1 MHDLSE
7 REANRVVSRLQQ
19 AQVSASKVSQADG
32 RWAISVPHDSVIDAL
47 RFLDTQRTFSPRE
60 ESVSDSNRPGI
71 LPSRKDQWFRYERS
85 LSLSIEESLVSI
97 PGVLEAHVHLNL
109 PEEDP
114 LFGSGQ
120 RGQGTGSV
128 LLLVAEG
135 CSARDEEIAALVG
148 GAAGIPQESV
158 RVLRSAAESVAQGE
172 AHEVAQ
178 IEQPKEQPPE
188 QKIESPPPT
197 SPPQPVPWIEVAAVV
212 ASLVGVVGVRRLL
225 PKRKATVFTLP
236 KELDFES

>member
-32 RWAISVPHDSVIDAL
+32 RWAISVPRDSVINAL

-60 ESVSDSNRPGI
+60 ESVSASNRSSI

-85 LSLSIEESLVSI
+85 LAGSIEESLLSI

-109 PEEDP
+109 PEDDP
-114 LFGSGQ
+114 LFGNGQ

-128 LLLVAEG
+128 LLLVGEG
-135 CSARDEEIAALVG
+135 CAARDEEIAALVG
-148 GAAGIPQESV
+148 GAAGIAQESV
-158 RVLRSAAESVAQGE
+158 RVLRSSAESAERGE
-172 AHEVAQ
+172 VQAVSQ
-178 IEQPKEQPPE
+178 IEPPPEQPPG
-188 QKIESPPPT
+188 QKREAVPPSNET
-197 SPPQPVPWIEVAAVV
+197 RPVSWIEVAVV
-212 ASLVGVVGVRRLL
+212 LASLIGVVGARRILAQRG
-225 PKRKATVFTLP
+225 PTVFSLP